1 MKFSDI
7 TFQDLAAS
15 LVAVSLALGVIL
27 LGALERPIPSEVS
40 TSLGAAITWLFV
52 RSTQQAEQYRADTRH
67 DGTPLS

>member
-1 MKFSDI
+1 MHKSDI

-15 LVAVSLALGVIL
+15 LVAVALAFGVIL

-52 RSTQQAEQYRADTRH
+52 RSTQQAEQYRSDAKG
-67 DGTPLS
+67 DGTSHT